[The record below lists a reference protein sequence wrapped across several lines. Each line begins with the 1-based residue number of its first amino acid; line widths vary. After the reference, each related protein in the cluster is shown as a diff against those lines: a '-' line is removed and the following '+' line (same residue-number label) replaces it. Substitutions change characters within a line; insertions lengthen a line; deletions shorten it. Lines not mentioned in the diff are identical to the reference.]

1 MKKLTMCVFAATFL
15 VAATGTSFAVN
26 SAWSGTWKENL
37 AKGKHTGQRVTVT
50 EKPDGMLHFSNGVN
64 SYDYKCDGKPY
75 TVVPGRTLTCAGNPQ
90 AGYDITVVQDGRTLS
105 KEHRIISAD
114 GKEMTNKGTQYR
126 GDGSTST
133 FEEVR
138 RREGG
143 GTGLAGTW
151 VETKMQ
157 DQKPDVQT
165 WTLNGEAVQI
175 QDPAEKLNVT
185 VKLDGSDTKVIG
197 PTIPQGAVLTMKP
210 EGDNKLRFE
219 HKLNGKVTA
228 EGTYTLSADGKAMTY
243 EFWRPGHESEKEATV
258 FEKQ

>member
-37 AKGKHTGQRVTVT
+37 GKSKHTGQHLTIT
-50 EKPDGMLHFSNGVN
+50 EMPGGMMHFSNGAN

-75 TVVPGRTLTCAGNPQ
+75 TTIPGRTLTCTGNPQ

-105 KEHRIISAD
+105 KEHRTISAD
-114 GKEMTNKGTQYR
+114 GKEMTNKGTEYR
-126 GDGSTST
+126 GDGSTSS

-138 RREGG
+138 RREGS

-157 DQKPDVQT
+157 DQKPDVET
-165 WTLNGEAVQI
+165 WSLNGETVQI
-175 QDPAEKLNVT
+175 QDPGEKLNVT

-197 PTIPQGAVLTMKP
+197 PTIPKGAVLTLKS
-210 EGDNKLRFE
+210 EGDNKMRVE
-219 HKLNGKVTA
+219 HKLNGKVTG
-228 EGTYTLSADGKAMTY
+228 EGTYALSADGKVLTE
-243 EFWRPGHESEKEATV
+243 EFWVPGHET
-258 FEKQ
+258 EKQITVYDKQ